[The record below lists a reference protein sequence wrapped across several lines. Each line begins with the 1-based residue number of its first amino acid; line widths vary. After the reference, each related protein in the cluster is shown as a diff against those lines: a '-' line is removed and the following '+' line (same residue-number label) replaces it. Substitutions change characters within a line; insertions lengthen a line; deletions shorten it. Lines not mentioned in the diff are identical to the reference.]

1 MVMMTTPLKS
11 TTTTIKITMTVD
23 YMYFVLRIINDGV
36 YLTFKSIFNKVV
48 NLFYFDFEIMFES
61 LPETGALDSVV

>member
-36 YLTFKSIFNKVV
+36 YLTFKSIFNKVL
-48 NLFYFDFEIMFES
+48 NLFYFDFEIMCES

>member
-36 YLTFKSIFNKVV
+36 YLTFKSIFNKVL